1 MQLCHSIMSV
11 YITINYIYPKHKS
24 LFLQITKMNHGLLIL
39 ISISNLT
46 ECILKLF
53 FVHFILFK
61 TIFENIFSEMIKGSS
76 NILRGFEIKP
86 FNIVFYIFSGP

>member
-1 MQLCHSIMSV
+1 MSV

-46 ECILKLF
+46 ECILKI
-53 FVHFILFK
+53 FVIQFILFK
-61 TIFENIFSEMIKGSS
+61 TIFKNIFPEMIKGSLS
-76 NILRGFEIKP
+76 LLIGFEKNHLI
-86 FNIVFYIFSGP
+86 FFFIFSGPLL